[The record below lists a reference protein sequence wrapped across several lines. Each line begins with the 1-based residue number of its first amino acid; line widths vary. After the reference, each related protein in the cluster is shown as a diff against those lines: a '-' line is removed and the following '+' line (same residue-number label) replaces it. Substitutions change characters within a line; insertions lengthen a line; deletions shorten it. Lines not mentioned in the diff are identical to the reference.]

1 MFQIGTDA
9 KAIPSNKLRSTS
21 TVLFRFGCN
30 TAVTF
35 FLFLLSWIL
44 SVGMKRC
51 PKFIRFGK
59 QLRKTK
65 RGQQSP
71 RPLPRE
77 F

>member
-51 PKFIRFGK
+51 PKFNRFGK
-59 QLRKTK
+59 QLRKNEK
-65 RGQQSP
+65 GRAVSP
-71 RPLPRE
+71 PPSS
-77 F
+77 